1 DASNE
6 DMNLLVMDD
15 ILPSG
20 QRSMIDEEILA
31 LFQANSFGQLEEKNY
46 TSPSLEEENRIRRRM
61 VDNWVIGNMSG
72 GLSFCGL
79 ELIYCPQREDI
90 KYHQLKKRLFTFD
103 GKIELCTSPMTP
115 SYMDKFTLNNVQHFK
130 KNVTDAIANK
140 YGFDASIEIDCCD
153 VESSLIREFSLDES
167 ESEKILLQKKIIVS
181 YTYRPKGSFKI
192 PSEIRI
198 LTKEACT
205 RLESLKTEEKAL
217 EFLKDLG
224 FHYPDPENDFYYGGV
239 EMSFHSENA
248 TDKSYVTRQK
258 ESGKTSGSAKTQ
270 LRLKILANATRSRTE
285 LYLIGSSVSEL
296 RGSKLPSLR
305 MALGFFLHLHL
316 ELNETFRHSSAAA
329 VTELA
334 MFWRKARIPMRD
346 HQNCQTKL
354 EQAFEEWR
362 LLKKNKARKSSTQQ
376 AREAAF
382 VSRLEDLFDIAHAD
396 ALNTMSIQED
406 KDFLLAQREKGR
418 REASTAE
425 LTTSGSEI
433 SAAEDVDSEGAV
445 GGSRTQKG
453 KRGRKAV
460 VTPEL
465 AAALDRTKVSDRKA
479 VFVIAETAKSLGM
492 TIDQLAL
499 NRDSVRRLR
508 AKHRIHSSASIRAK
522 FQSDVPLV
530 VHWDGK
536 LIPDLIGKE
545 KVDRLPVLVSG
556 KKVLQLLTV
565 AKLPSETGEAQA
577 SAVFGAIEDWG
588 IPGNIRAMCFD
599 TTSSNTGRISGTCV
613 LLEQKL
619 GKELL
624 SLACRHHIMELV
636 LGAAFRV
643 CMGSTSSPE
652 VPLFKGFQDYWRFI
666 DTDKYETG
674 IAADDVARLVDDIK
688 QSIIDFANKHLEQ
701 SQPRDD
707 YKEFL
712 ELVLIFLGAT
722 PARGVRFMSPG
733 GMHHTRWM
741 SKVIY
746 SLKIWMFKAQ
756 FRLTLT
762 EERGLHDVCVFAVRV
777 YLKAWISAPLASGA
791 PYSDLLL
798 LKSLLDSST
807 KRLMVS
813 AMQIED
819 EQEQEHTKRI
829 TIDLDSAKNK
839 NLEHFVTAK
848 SAKLFHIM
856 DLPDGFLTVDP
867 DLWEDRHDYK
877 LASETV
883 RSLKV
888 VNDHAE
894 RGVALIQEYSG
905 FITQDESQL
914 QFLLQVVNEHR
925 RVYPDSRKQTLSGQ
939 P

>member
-1 DASNE
+1 
-6 DMNLLVMDD
+6 M
-15 ILPSG
+15 
-20 QRSMIDEEILA
+20 
-31 LFQANSFGQLEEKNY
+31 
-46 TSPSLEEENRIRRRM
+46 
-61 VDNWVIGNMSG
+61 
-72 GLSFCGL
+72 
-79 ELIYCPQREDI
+79 
-90 KYHQLKKRLFTFD
+90 
-103 GKIELCTSPMTP
+103 
-115 SYMDKFTLNNVQHFK
+115 
-130 KNVTDAIANK
+130 
-140 YGFDASIEIDCCD
+140 
-153 VESSLIREFSLDES
+153 
-167 ESEKILLQKKIIVS
+167 
-181 YTYRPKGSFKI
+181 
-192 PSEIRI
+192 
-198 LTKEACT
+198 
-205 RLESLKTEEKAL
+205 
-217 EFLKDLG
+217 
-224 FHYPDPENDFYYGGV
+224 
-239 EMSFHSENA
+239 
-248 TDKSYVTRQK
+248 
-258 ESGKTSGSAKTQ
+258 
-270 LRLKILANATRSRTE
+270 LANATRSRTE
-285 LYLIGSSVSEL
+285 LYLIGSSVFEL
-296 RGSKLPSLR
+296 RGSKLSSLR

-316 ELNETFRHSSAAA
+316 ELNETIRHSSAAA

-334 MFWRKARIPMRD
+334 KFWRKARIPMRD

-418 REASTAE
+418 RGSMVGVDETPACKEKRVSEREQQTLKRRQQTENIQQIEASTAE

-445 GGSRTQKG
+445 GGSRTQKR

-479 VFVIAETAKSLGM
+479 VFVIAETANSLGM

-556 KKVLQLLTV
+556 KEVLQLLTV
-565 AKLPSETGEAQA
+565 AKLPSGTGEAQA

-599 TTSSNTGRISGTCV
+599 TTSSNIGRMSGDCV

-624 SLACRHHIMELV
+624 CLGCRHHIMELV
-636 LGAAFRV
+636 IAAAFRV

-652 VPLFKGFQDYWRFI
+652 VPLFKRFQDYWRFI

-688 QSIIDFANKHLEQ
+688 QSTIDFANKHLEQ

-733 GMHHTRWM
+733 AMHHARWM

-798 LKSLLDSST
+798 LKSLLEYSSIHLAISKATSNKFSGNLWYLSPELVGLAFFDSRVSSST

-813 AMQIED
+813 AMQSED
-819 EQEQEHTKRI
+819 DQEQEHTKRI

-848 SAKLFHIM
+848 SAKLFQMM

>member
-1 DASNE
+1 
-6 DMNLLVMDD
+6 
-15 ILPSG
+15 
-20 QRSMIDEEILA
+20 
-31 LFQANSFGQLEEKNY
+31 
-46 TSPSLEEENRIRRRM
+46 
-61 VDNWVIGNMSG
+61 
-72 GLSFCGL
+72 
-79 ELIYCPQREDI
+79 
-90 KYHQLKKRLFTFD
+90 
-103 GKIELCTSPMTP
+103 
-115 SYMDKFTLNNVQHFK
+115 
-130 KNVTDAIANK
+130 
-140 YGFDASIEIDCCD
+140 
-153 VESSLIREFSLDES
+153 
-167 ESEKILLQKKIIVS
+167 
-181 YTYRPKGSFKI
+181 
-192 PSEIRI
+192 
-198 LTKEACT
+198 
-205 RLESLKTEEKAL
+205 
-217 EFLKDLG
+217 
-224 FHYPDPENDFYYGGV
+224 
-239 EMSFHSENA
+239 
-248 TDKSYVTRQK
+248 
-258 ESGKTSGSAKTQ
+258 TQ
-270 LRLKILANATRSRTE
+270 LRLKMLANTTRSRTE

-316 ELNETFRHSSAAA
+316 ELNETIRHSSAAA

-334 MFWRKARIPMRD
+334 KFWRKARIPMRD

-406 KDFLLAQREKGR
+406 KDLLLAQREKGR
-418 REASTAE
+418 RGSMVGVDETLACKEKRASTAE

-445 GGSRTQKG
+445 GGSRTQKR

-479 VFVIAETAKSLGM
+479 VFVIAETAKRLGM

-522 FQSDVPLV
+522 FQSDVLLV

-536 LIPDLIGKE
+536 LIPDLIGK
-545 KVDRLPVLVSG
+545 RR
-556 KKVLQLLTV
+556 
-565 AKLPSETGEAQA
+565 TGEAQA

-599 TTSSNTGRISGTCV
+599 TTSSNTGRISGACV

-636 LGAAFRV
+636 IGAAFRV
-643 CMGSTSSPE
+643 CMGSTSSPK
-652 VPLFKGFQDYWRFI
+652 VPLFKRFQDYWRFI

-688 QSIIDFANKHLEQ
+688 QSTIDFANKHLEQ

-733 GMHHTRWM
+733 AMHHARWM

-746 SLKIWMFKAQ
+746 SLKIWMFKA
-756 FRLTLT
+756 
-762 EERGLHDVCVFAVRV
+762 
-777 YLKAWISAPLASGA
+777 
-791 PYSDLLL
+791 
-798 LKSLLDSST
+798 
-807 KRLMVS
+807 
-813 AMQIED
+813 
-819 EQEQEHTKRI
+819 
-829 TIDLDSAKNK
+829 
-839 NLEHFVTAK
+839 
-848 SAKLFHIM
+848 
-856 DLPDGFLTVDP
+856 
-867 DLWEDRHDYK
+867 
-877 LASETV
+877 
-883 RSLKV
+883 
-888 VNDHAE
+888 
-894 RGVALIQEYSG
+894 
-905 FITQDESQL
+905 
-914 QFLLQVVNEHR
+914 
-925 RVYPDSRKQTLSGQ
+925 
-939 P
+939 

>member
-1 DASNE
+1 
-6 DMNLLVMDD
+6 M
-15 ILPSG
+15 
-20 QRSMIDEEILA
+20 
-31 LFQANSFGQLEEKNY
+31 
-46 TSPSLEEENRIRRRM
+46 
-61 VDNWVIGNMSG
+61 
-72 GLSFCGL
+72 
-79 ELIYCPQREDI
+79 
-90 KYHQLKKRLFTFD
+90 
-103 GKIELCTSPMTP
+103 
-115 SYMDKFTLNNVQHFK
+115 
-130 KNVTDAIANK
+130 
-140 YGFDASIEIDCCD
+140 
-153 VESSLIREFSLDES
+153 
-167 ESEKILLQKKIIVS
+167 
-181 YTYRPKGSFKI
+181 
-192 PSEIRI
+192 
-198 LTKEACT
+198 
-205 RLESLKTEEKAL
+205 
-217 EFLKDLG
+217 
-224 FHYPDPENDFYYGGV
+224 
-239 EMSFHSENA
+239 
-248 TDKSYVTRQK
+248 
-258 ESGKTSGSAKTQ
+258 
-270 LRLKILANATRSRTE
+270 LANATRSRTE

-316 ELNETFRHSSAAA
+316 ELNETIRHSSAAA

-334 MFWRKARIPMRD
+334 KFWRKARIPMRD

-418 REASTAE
+418 RGSMVGVDETLACKEKRVSEREQQTLKRRQQTENIQQIEASTAE

-445 GGSRTQKG
+445 GGSRTQKR

-556 KKVLQLLTV
+556 KEVLQLLTV
-565 AKLPSETGEAQA
+565 AKLPSGTGEAQA

-599 TTSSNTGRISGTCV
+599 TTSSNTGRISGACV

-636 LGAAFRV
+636 IGAAFRV

-652 VPLFKGFQDYWRFI
+652 VPLFKRFQDYWRFI

-688 QSIIDFANKHLEQ
+688 QSTIDFANKHLEQ

-733 GMHHTRWM
+733 AMHHARWM

-798 LKSLLDSST
+798 LKSLLEYSSIHLAISKATSNKFSGNLWYLSPELVGLAFFDSRVSSST

-813 AMQIED
+813 AMQSED
-819 EQEQEHTKRI
+819 DQEQEHTKRI

-848 SAKLFHIM
+848 SAKLFQMM

>member
-1 DASNE
+1 
-6 DMNLLVMDD
+6 M
-15 ILPSG
+15 
-20 QRSMIDEEILA
+20 
-31 LFQANSFGQLEEKNY
+31 
-46 TSPSLEEENRIRRRM
+46 
-61 VDNWVIGNMSG
+61 
-72 GLSFCGL
+72 
-79 ELIYCPQREDI
+79 
-90 KYHQLKKRLFTFD
+90 
-103 GKIELCTSPMTP
+103 
-115 SYMDKFTLNNVQHFK
+115 
-130 KNVTDAIANK
+130 
-140 YGFDASIEIDCCD
+140 
-153 VESSLIREFSLDES
+153 
-167 ESEKILLQKKIIVS
+167 
-181 YTYRPKGSFKI
+181 
-192 PSEIRI
+192 
-198 LTKEACT
+198 
-205 RLESLKTEEKAL
+205 
-217 EFLKDLG
+217 
-224 FHYPDPENDFYYGGV
+224 
-239 EMSFHSENA
+239 
-248 TDKSYVTRQK
+248 
-258 ESGKTSGSAKTQ
+258 
-270 LRLKILANATRSRTE
+270 LANATRSRTE

-305 MALGFFLHLHL
+305 MALGFFLHLQL
-316 ELNETFRHSSAAA
+316 ELNETIRHLSAAA

-334 MFWRKARIPMRD
+334 KFWRKARIPMRD

-418 REASTAE
+418 RGSMVGVDETLACKEKRVSEREQQTLKRRQQTENIQQIEASTAE
-425 LTTSGSEI
+425 LITSGSEI

-445 GGSRTQKG
+445 GGSRTQKR
-453 KRGRKAV
+453 KSGRKAV

-465 AAALDRTKVSDRKA
+465 AVALDRTKVSDRKA

-536 LIPDLIGKE
+536 LIPNLIGKE
-545 KVDRLPVLVSG
+545 KVDRLPVLVSR
-556 KKVLQLLTV
+556 KEVLQLLTV
-565 AKLPSETGEAQA
+565 AKLPSRTGEAQA
-577 SAVFGAIEDWG
+577 SAVFRAIEDWG
-588 IPGNIRAMCFD
+588 IPGNIQAMCFD
-599 TTSSNTGRISGTCV
+599 TTSSNTGRISGACV

-624 SLACRHHIMELV
+624 SLACRHIMELV
-636 LGAAFRV
+636 IGAAFQV

-652 VPLFKGFQDYWRFI
+652 VPLFKRFHDYWRFI

-674 IAADDVARLVDDIK
+674 IAADDVAHLVDDIK
-688 QSIIDFANKHLEQ
+688 QSTIDFANKHLEQ
-701 SQPRDD
+701 SQLRDD

-733 GMHHTRWM
+733 AVHHAKWM

-798 LKSLLDSST
+798 LKSLLEYSSIHLAISKATSNKFSGNLWYLSPKLVGLAFFNSHVSLST

-813 AMQIED
+813 TMQNED
-819 EQEQEHTKRI
+819 DQEQEHTKRI

-848 SAKLFHIM
+848 SAKLFQMM
-856 DLPDGFLTVDP
+856 DLLDGFLTVDP
-867 DLWEDRHDYK
+867 DLWEDRHNYK

-894 RGVALIQEYSG
+894 QGVALIQEYSG
-905 FITQDESQL
+905 FITHDELQL
-914 QFLLQVVNEHR
+914 QFLLQVVNEHC
-925 RVYPDSRKQTLSGQ
+925 RVYPNSRKQTLSGQ

>member
-1 DASNE
+1 MYE
-6 DMNLLVMDD
+6 LK
-15 ILPSG
+15 
-20 QRSMIDEEILA
+20 
-31 LFQANSFGQLEEKNY
+31 LE
-46 TSPSLEEENRIRRRM
+46 RRR
-61 VDNWVIGNMSG
+61 
-72 GLSFCGL
+72 
-79 ELIYCPQREDI
+79 
-90 KYHQLKKRLFTFD
+90 K
-103 GKIELCTSPMTP
+103 
-115 SYMDKFTLNNVQHFK
+115 
-130 KNVTDAIANK
+130 
-140 YGFDASIEIDCCD
+140 
-153 VESSLIREFSLDES
+153 
-167 ESEKILLQKKIIVS
+167 
-181 YTYRPKGSFKI
+181 
-192 PSEIRI
+192 
-198 LTKEACT
+198 
-205 RLESLKTEEKAL
+205 
-217 EFLKDLG
+217 
-224 FHYPDPENDFYYGGV
+224 
-239 EMSFHSENA
+239 
-248 TDKSYVTRQK
+248 
-258 ESGKTSGSAKTQ
+258 KTQ
-270 LRLKILANATRSRTE
+270 LRLKMLANETRSRTE

-316 ELNETFRHSSAAA
+316 DLNETIRHSSAAG

-334 MFWRKARIPMRD
+334 KFWRKARIPMRD

-396 ALNTMSIQED
+396 ALKTMSIQED

-418 REASTAE
+418 R
-425 LTTSGSEI
+425 GSMVGVDETLACKEKRV
-433 SAAEDVDSEGAV
+433 AAEDVDSEEAV
-445 GGSRTQKG
+445 GGSRTQKR

-508 AKHRIHSSASIRAK
+508 AKYRIHSSASIRAK

-556 KKVLQLLTV
+556 KEVLQLLTV
-565 AKLPSETGEAQA
+565 AKLPSGTGEAQA

-599 TTSSNTGRISGTCV
+599 TTSSNTGRISGPCD

-636 LGAAFRV
+636 IGAAFRV

-652 VPLFKGFQDYWRFI
+652 VPLLKRFQDYWRFI

-688 QSIIDFANKHLEQ
+688 QSTIDFANKHLEQ

-733 GMHHTRWM
+733 AMHHARWM

-762 EERGLHDVCVFAVRV
+762 EERG
-777 YLKAWISAPLASGA
+777 A

-798 LKSLLDSST
+798 LKSLLEYSSIHLAISKATSNKFSGNLWYLSPELVGLAFFDSRVSSST

-813 AMQIED
+813 AMQSED
-819 EQEQEHTKRI
+819 DQEQEHTKRI

-848 SAKLFHIM
+848 SAKLFQMM

>member
-1 DASNE
+1 
-6 DMNLLVMDD
+6 M
-15 ILPSG
+15 
-20 QRSMIDEEILA
+20 
-31 LFQANSFGQLEEKNY
+31 
-46 TSPSLEEENRIRRRM
+46 
-61 VDNWVIGNMSG
+61 
-72 GLSFCGL
+72 
-79 ELIYCPQREDI
+79 
-90 KYHQLKKRLFTFD
+90 
-103 GKIELCTSPMTP
+103 
-115 SYMDKFTLNNVQHFK
+115 
-130 KNVTDAIANK
+130 
-140 YGFDASIEIDCCD
+140 
-153 VESSLIREFSLDES
+153 
-167 ESEKILLQKKIIVS
+167 
-181 YTYRPKGSFKI
+181 
-192 PSEIRI
+192 
-198 LTKEACT
+198 
-205 RLESLKTEEKAL
+205 
-217 EFLKDLG
+217 
-224 FHYPDPENDFYYGGV
+224 
-239 EMSFHSENA
+239 
-248 TDKSYVTRQK
+248 
-258 ESGKTSGSAKTQ
+258 
-270 LRLKILANATRSRTE
+270 LANATRSRTE

-305 MALGFFLHLHL
+305 MALGFFLHLHF
-316 ELNETFRHSSAAA
+316 ELNETIRHSSAAA
-329 VTELA
+329 LTELA
-334 MFWRKARIPMRD
+334 KFWRKARIPMRD

-362 LLKKNKARKSSTQQ
+362 LLKKNKARKSSTLQ

-418 REASTAE
+418 RGSMVGVDETLPCKEKRVSEREQQTLKRRQQTENIQQIEASTAE

-445 GGSRTQKG
+445 GGSRTQKR

-508 AKHRIHSSASIRAK
+508 AKHRIRSSASIRAK

-556 KKVLQLLTV
+556 KEVLQLLTV
-565 AKLPSETGEAQA
+565 AKLPSGTGEAPA

-599 TTSSNTGRISGTCV
+599 TTSSNTGRISGACV

-636 LGAAFRV
+636 IGAAFRV

-652 VPLFKGFQDYWRFI
+652 VPLFKRFQDYWRFI

-688 QSIIDFANKHLEQ
+688 QS
-701 SQPRDD
+701 
-707 YKEFL
+707 
-712 ELVLIFLGAT
+712 
-722 PARGVRFMSPG
+722 
-733 GMHHTRWM
+733 
-741 SKVIY
+741 
-746 SLKIWMFKAQ
+746 
-756 FRLTLT
+756 
-762 EERGLHDVCVFAVRV
+762 
-777 YLKAWISAPLASGA
+777 A
-791 PYSDLLL
+791 PYSDLIL
-798 LKSLLDSST
+798 LKSLLEYSSIHLAISKATSNKFSGNLWYLSPKLVGLAFFDSRVSSST

-813 AMQIED
+813 AMQSED
-819 EQEQEHTKRI
+819 DQEQEHTKRI

-839 NLEHFVTAK
+839 TLEHFVTAK
-848 SAKLFHIM
+848 SAKLFQMM
-856 DLPDGFLTVDP
+856 DLPDGSLTVDP

-894 RGVALIQEYSG
+894 
-905 FITQDESQL
+905 
-914 QFLLQVVNEHR
+914 
-925 RVYPDSRKQTLSGQ
+925 
-939 P
+939 

>member
-1 DASNE
+1 
-6 DMNLLVMDD
+6 M
-15 ILPSG
+15 
-20 QRSMIDEEILA
+20 QTHTHR
-31 LFQANSFGQLEEKNY
+31 
-46 TSPSLEEENRIRRRM
+46 
-61 VDNWVIGNMSG
+61 
-72 GLSFCGL
+72 
-79 ELIYCPQREDI
+79 
-90 KYHQLKKRLFTFD
+90 
-103 GKIELCTSPMTP
+103 
-115 SYMDKFTLNNVQHFK
+115 
-130 KNVTDAIANK
+130 
-140 YGFDASIEIDCCD
+140 
-153 VESSLIREFSLDES
+153 SSLRKAPIHHKFMRESKKTRGWPSRSLA
-167 ESEKILLQKKIIVS
+167 ILVTRSLSLQQI
-181 YTYRPKGSFKI
+181 
-192 PSEIRI
+192 
-198 LTKEACT
+198 
-205 RLESLKTEEKAL
+205 
-217 EFLKDLG
+217 
-224 FHYPDPENDFYYGGV
+224 
-239 EMSFHSENA
+239 HSEDNNL
-248 TDKSYVTRQK
+248 VN
-258 ESGKTSGSAKTQ
+258 KTQ
-270 LRLKILANATRSRTE
+270 LRLLANATRSRTE

-316 ELNETFRHSSAAA
+316 ELNETIRHSSAAA

-334 MFWRKARIPMRD
+334 KFWRKARIPMRD

-406 KDFLLAQREKGR
+406 KDFLLAQREK
-418 REASTAE
+418 
-425 LTTSGSEI
+425 EI
-433 SAAEDVDSEGAV
+433 SAAEDVDSEGTA
-445 GGSRTQKG
+445 GGSRTQKR

-479 VFVIAETAKSLGM
+479 VFVIAETTKSLGM

-499 NRDSVRRLR
+499 NRDSVRRLTE
-508 AKHRIHSSASIRAK
+508 KHRIHSSASIRAK
-522 FQSDVPLV
+522 FQ
-530 VHWDGK
+530 K
-536 LIPDLIGKE
+536 

-556 KKVLQLLTV
+556 KEVLQLLTV
-565 AKLPSETGEAQA
+565 AKLPSGTGEAQA

-588 IPGNIRAMCFD
+588 IPGKIRAMCFD
-599 TTSSNTGRISGTCV
+599 TTSSNTGRISGACV

-636 LGAAFRV
+636 IGAAFRV

-652 VPLFKGFQDYWRFI
+652 VPLFKRFQDYWRFI

-688 QSIIDFANKHLEQ
+688 QSTIDFANKHLEQ

-733 GMHHTRWM
+733 AMHHARWM

-746 SLKIWMFKAQ
+746 SLKIWMLKAQ

-798 LKSLLDSST
+798 LKSLLEYSSIHLAISKATSNKFSGNLWYLSPELVGLAFFDSRVSSST

-813 AMQIED
+813 AMQSQD
-819 EQEQEHTKRI
+819 DQEQEHTKRI

-848 SAKLFHIM
+848 SAKLFQMM

-925 RVYPDSRKQTLSGQ
+925 RVYPVSRKQTLSGQ

>member
-1 DASNE
+1 
-6 DMNLLVMDD
+6 M
-15 ILPSG
+15 
-20 QRSMIDEEILA
+20 
-31 LFQANSFGQLEEKNY
+31 
-46 TSPSLEEENRIRRRM
+46 
-61 VDNWVIGNMSG
+61 
-72 GLSFCGL
+72 
-79 ELIYCPQREDI
+79 
-90 KYHQLKKRLFTFD
+90 
-103 GKIELCTSPMTP
+103 
-115 SYMDKFTLNNVQHFK
+115 
-130 KNVTDAIANK
+130 
-140 YGFDASIEIDCCD
+140 
-153 VESSLIREFSLDES
+153 
-167 ESEKILLQKKIIVS
+167 
-181 YTYRPKGSFKI
+181 
-192 PSEIRI
+192 
-198 LTKEACT
+198 
-205 RLESLKTEEKAL
+205 
-217 EFLKDLG
+217 
-224 FHYPDPENDFYYGGV
+224 
-239 EMSFHSENA
+239 
-248 TDKSYVTRQK
+248 
-258 ESGKTSGSAKTQ
+258 
-270 LRLKILANATRSRTE
+270 LANATRSRTE

-316 ELNETFRHSSAAA
+316 ELNETIRHSSAAA

-334 MFWRKARIPMRD
+334 KFWRKARIPMRD

-376 AREAAF
+376 ATEAAF

-418 REASTAE
+418 RGSMVGVDETLACKEKRVSEREQQTLKRRQQTENIQQIEASTAE

-445 GGSRTQKG
+445 GGSRTQKR

-499 NRDSVRRLR
+499 NRDS
-508 AKHRIHSSASIRAK
+508 
-522 FQSDVPLV
+522 SDVPLV

-556 KKVLQLLTV
+556 KEVLQLLTV
-565 AKLPSETGEAQA
+565 AKLPSGTGEAQA

-599 TTSSNTGRISGTCV
+599 TTSSNTGRISGACV

-636 LGAAFRV
+636 IGAAFRV

-652 VPLFKGFQDYWRFI
+652 VPLFKRFQDYWRFI

-674 IAADDVARLVDDIK
+674 IAADDVARLADDFK
-688 QSIIDFANKHLEQ
+688 QSTIDFANKHLEQ

-733 GMHHTRWM
+733 AMHHARWM

-762 EERGLHDVCVFAVRV
+762 DERGLHDVCVFAVRV

-798 LKSLLDSST
+798 LKSLLEYSSIHLAISKATSNKFSGNLWYLSPELVGLAFFDSRVSSST

-813 AMQIED
+813 AMQSED
-819 EQEQEHTKRI
+819 
-829 TIDLDSAKNK
+829 
-839 NLEHFVTAK
+839 
-848 SAKLFHIM
+848 
-856 DLPDGFLTVDP
+856 DP
-867 DLWEDRHDYK
+867 GTYQAYH
-877 LASETV
+877 
-883 RSLKV
+883 
-888 VNDHAE
+888 H
-894 RGVALIQEYSG
+894 
-905 FITQDESQL
+905 
-914 QFLLQVVNEHR
+914 
-925 RVYPDSRKQTLSGQ
+925 
-939 P
+939 

>member
-1 DASNE
+1 
-6 DMNLLVMDD
+6 M
-15 ILPSG
+15 
-20 QRSMIDEEILA
+20 
-31 LFQANSFGQLEEKNY
+31 
-46 TSPSLEEENRIRRRM
+46 
-61 VDNWVIGNMSG
+61 
-72 GLSFCGL
+72 
-79 ELIYCPQREDI
+79 
-90 KYHQLKKRLFTFD
+90 
-103 GKIELCTSPMTP
+103 
-115 SYMDKFTLNNVQHFK
+115 
-130 KNVTDAIANK
+130 
-140 YGFDASIEIDCCD
+140 
-153 VESSLIREFSLDES
+153 
-167 ESEKILLQKKIIVS
+167 
-181 YTYRPKGSFKI
+181 
-192 PSEIRI
+192 
-198 LTKEACT
+198 
-205 RLESLKTEEKAL
+205 
-217 EFLKDLG
+217 
-224 FHYPDPENDFYYGGV
+224 
-239 EMSFHSENA
+239 
-248 TDKSYVTRQK
+248 
-258 ESGKTSGSAKTQ
+258 
-270 LRLKILANATRSRTE
+270 LANATRSRTE

-305 MALGFFLHLHL
+305 MVLGFFLHLHL
-316 ELNETFRHSSAAA
+316 ELNETIRHSSAAA
-329 VTELA
+329 
-334 MFWRKARIPMRD
+334 
-346 HQNCQTKL
+346 L
-354 EQAFEEWR
+354 EQVFEEWR

-396 ALNTMSIQED
+396 ALNTMSIQEE

-418 REASTAE
+418 RGSMVGVDETLACKEKRVSEREQQTLKRRQQTENIQQIEATTAE

-445 GGSRTQKG
+445 GGSRTQKR

-556 KKVLQLLTV
+556 KEVLQLLTV
-565 AKLPSETGEAQA
+565 AKLPSGTGEAQA

-599 TTSSNTGRISGTCV
+599 TRSSNTGRISGACV
-613 LLEQKL
+613 LLEQQL

-636 LGAAFRV
+636 IGAAFRV
-643 CMGSTSSPE
+643 C
-652 VPLFKGFQDYWRFI
+652 
-666 DTDKYETG
+666 
-674 IAADDVARLVDDIK
+674 
-688 QSIIDFANKHLEQ
+688 
-701 SQPRDD
+701 
-707 YKEFL
+707 
-712 ELVLIFLGAT
+712 
-722 PARGVRFMSPG
+722 
-733 GMHHTRWM
+733 
-741 SKVIY
+741 Y
-746 SLKIWMFKAQ
+746 SC
-756 FRLTLT
+756 
-762 EERGLHDVCVFAVRV
+762 ERIRV

-798 LKSLLDSST
+798 LKSLLEYLSIHLAISKATSNKFSGNLWYLSPELVGLTFFDSHVSSST

-813 AMQIED
+813 AMQSED
-819 EQEQEHTKRI
+819 DQEQEHTKRI

-848 SAKLFHIM
+848 SAKLFQMM
-856 DLPDGFLTVDP
+856 DLSDGFLTVDP
-867 DLWEDRHDYK
+867 DLWEDRHDYG

>member
-1 DASNE
+1 
-6 DMNLLVMDD
+6 M
-15 ILPSG
+15 
-20 QRSMIDEEILA
+20 
-31 LFQANSFGQLEEKNY
+31 
-46 TSPSLEEENRIRRRM
+46 
-61 VDNWVIGNMSG
+61 
-72 GLSFCGL
+72 
-79 ELIYCPQREDI
+79 
-90 KYHQLKKRLFTFD
+90 
-103 GKIELCTSPMTP
+103 
-115 SYMDKFTLNNVQHFK
+115 
-130 KNVTDAIANK
+130 
-140 YGFDASIEIDCCD
+140 
-153 VESSLIREFSLDES
+153 
-167 ESEKILLQKKIIVS
+167 
-181 YTYRPKGSFKI
+181 
-192 PSEIRI
+192 
-198 LTKEACT
+198 
-205 RLESLKTEEKAL
+205 
-217 EFLKDLG
+217 
-224 FHYPDPENDFYYGGV
+224 
-239 EMSFHSENA
+239 
-248 TDKSYVTRQK
+248 
-258 ESGKTSGSAKTQ
+258 
-270 LRLKILANATRSRTE
+270 LANATRSRTE

-316 ELNETFRHSSAAA
+316 ELNETIRHSSAAA

-334 MFWRKARIPMRD
+334 KFWRKARIPMRD

-418 REASTAE
+418 RGSMVGVDETLACKEKRVSEREQQTLKRRQQTENIQQIEASTAE

-445 GGSRTQKG
+445 GGSRTQKR

-508 AKHRIHSSASIRAK
+508 SKHPIHSSASIRAK

-556 KKVLQLLTV
+556 KEVLQLLTV
-565 AKLPSETGEAQA
+565 AKLPSGTGEAQA

-599 TTSSNTGRISGTCV
+599 TTSSNTGRISGACV

-636 LGAAFRV
+636 IGAAFRV

-652 VPLFKGFQDYWRFI
+652 VPLFKRFQDYWRFI

-688 QSIIDFANKHLEQ
+688 QSTIDFANKHLEQ

-722 PARGVRFMSPG
+722 PARAVRFMSPEA
-733 GMHHTRWM
+733 MHHARWM

-762 EERGLHDVCVFAVRV
+762 EERGAL
-777 YLKAWISAPLASGA
+777 
-791 PYSDLLL
+791 YSDLLL
-798 LKSLLDSST
+798 LKSLLEYSSIHLAISKATSNKFSSHLWYLSPELVGLAFFDSRVNSST

-813 AMQIED
+813 AMQSED
-819 EQEQEHTKRI
+819 DQEQEHTKRI

-848 SAKLFHIM
+848 SAKLFQM
-856 DLPDGFLTVDP
+856 MNLPDGFLTVDP

-883 RSLKV
+883 R
-888 VNDHAE
+888 
-894 RGVALIQEYSG
+894 
-905 FITQDESQL
+905 
-914 QFLLQVVNEHR
+914 
-925 RVYPDSRKQTLSGQ
+925 KQTLSGQ

>member
-1 DASNE
+1 
-6 DMNLLVMDD
+6 M
-15 ILPSG
+15 
-20 QRSMIDEEILA
+20 
-31 LFQANSFGQLEEKNY
+31 
-46 TSPSLEEENRIRRRM
+46 
-61 VDNWVIGNMSG
+61 
-72 GLSFCGL
+72 
-79 ELIYCPQREDI
+79 
-90 KYHQLKKRLFTFD
+90 
-103 GKIELCTSPMTP
+103 
-115 SYMDKFTLNNVQHFK
+115 
-130 KNVTDAIANK
+130 
-140 YGFDASIEIDCCD
+140 
-153 VESSLIREFSLDES
+153 
-167 ESEKILLQKKIIVS
+167 
-181 YTYRPKGSFKI
+181 
-192 PSEIRI
+192 
-198 LTKEACT
+198 
-205 RLESLKTEEKAL
+205 
-217 EFLKDLG
+217 
-224 FHYPDPENDFYYGGV
+224 
-239 EMSFHSENA
+239 
-248 TDKSYVTRQK
+248 
-258 ESGKTSGSAKTQ
+258 
-270 LRLKILANATRSRTE
+270 LANATRSRTE
-285 LYLIGSSVSEL
+285 LYLIASSVSEL
-296 RGSKLPSLR
+296 RGSKLLSLR

-316 ELNETFRHSSAAA
+316 ELNETIRHSSAAA

-334 MFWRKARIPMRD
+334 KFWRKARIPMRD

-362 LLKKNKARKSSTQQ
+362 LLKKNNARKSSTQQ

-418 REASTAE
+418 RGSMVGVDETLACKEKRVSEREQQTLKRRQQTENIQQIEASTAE

-445 GGSRTQKG
+445 GGSRTRKR

-556 KKVLQLLTV
+556 KEVLQLLTV
-565 AKLPSETGEAQA
+565 AKLPSGTGEAQA

-599 TTSSNTGRISGTCV
+599 TTSSNTGRISGACV

-636 LGAAFRV
+636 IGAAFRV

-652 VPLFKGFQDYWRFI
+652 VPLFKRFQDYWRFI

-688 QSIIDFANKHLEQ
+688 QSTIDFANKHLEQ

-733 GMHHTRWM
+733 AMHHARWM
-741 SKVIY
+741 SIVIY

-798 LKSLLDSST
+798 LKSLLEYSSIHLAISKAT
-807 KRLMVS
+807 SNKFSDHLWYLSPELVGFLRQSRQFV
-813 AMQIED
+813 D
-819 EQEQEHTKRI
+819 EET
-829 TIDLDSAKNK
+829 DAKNK

-848 SAKLFHIM
+848 SAKLFQMM

-867 DLWEDRHDYK
+867 DLWEDRYDYK

>member
-1 DASNE
+1 
-6 DMNLLVMDD
+6 M
-15 ILPSG
+15 
-20 QRSMIDEEILA
+20 
-31 LFQANSFGQLEEKNY
+31 
-46 TSPSLEEENRIRRRM
+46 
-61 VDNWVIGNMSG
+61 
-72 GLSFCGL
+72 
-79 ELIYCPQREDI
+79 
-90 KYHQLKKRLFTFD
+90 
-103 GKIELCTSPMTP
+103 
-115 SYMDKFTLNNVQHFK
+115 
-130 KNVTDAIANK
+130 
-140 YGFDASIEIDCCD
+140 
-153 VESSLIREFSLDES
+153 
-167 ESEKILLQKKIIVS
+167 
-181 YTYRPKGSFKI
+181 
-192 PSEIRI
+192 
-198 LTKEACT
+198 
-205 RLESLKTEEKAL
+205 
-217 EFLKDLG
+217 
-224 FHYPDPENDFYYGGV
+224 
-239 EMSFHSENA
+239 
-248 TDKSYVTRQK
+248 
-258 ESGKTSGSAKTQ
+258 
-270 LRLKILANATRSRTE
+270 LANATRSRTE

-316 ELNETFRHSSAAA
+316 ELNERPLGTH
-329 VTELA
+329 
-334 MFWRKARIPMRD
+334 

-354 EQAFEEWR
+354 EQAFEESR

-406 KDFLLAQREKGR
+406 KDFFLAQREKGR
-418 REASTAE
+418 RGSMVGVDATLACKEKRVR

-445 GGSRTQKG
+445 GGSRTQKR

-479 VFVIAETAKSLGM
+479 VFVIAETAKSLGR

-522 FQSDVPLV
+522 FQTDVPLV

-556 KKVLQLLTV
+556 KEVLQLLTV
-565 AKLPSETGEAQA
+565 AKLPSGTGEAQA

-588 IPGNIRAMCFD
+588 ILGNIQAMCFD
-599 TTSSNTGRISGTCV
+599 TTSSNTGRISGACVLLEQKLGKELLSLACRHHIVELVIGAAFRVCMGSTSSPEVPLFKRFQDYWRFIDTDKYETGIAADDVARLVDDIRQSTIDFANKHLEQSQPRDDYKEFLELVLIFLGAIPPRGRSRHPVGTRAHDRPHTDQTTCPKEDTARSEETTDVPLVVHWDGKLIPDLIGKEKVDRLPVLVSGKEVLQLLTVAKLPSGTGEAQASAVFGAIEDWGILGNIQAMCFDTTSSNTGRISGACV

-636 LGAAFRV
+636 IGAAFRV

-652 VPLFKGFQDYWRFI
+652 APLFKRFQDYWRFI

-688 QSIIDFANKHLEQ
+688 QSTIDFANKHLEQ

-707 YKEFL
+707 CKEFL
-712 ELVLIFLGAT
+712 ELVLIFLGAI
-722 PARGVRFMSPG
+722 PPRGVRFMSPG
-733 GMHHTRWM
+733 AMHHARWM

-798 LKSLLDSST
+798 LKSLLEYSRVSSST

-813 AMQIED
+813 AMQSED
-819 EQEQEHTKRI
+819 HQEQEHTKRI

-848 SAKLFHIM
+848 SAKLFQMM

-888 VNDHAE
+888 INDHAE

-905 FITQDESQL
+905 FVTQDESQL

>member
-1 DASNE
+1 
-6 DMNLLVMDD
+6 M
-15 ILPSG
+15 
-20 QRSMIDEEILA
+20 
-31 LFQANSFGQLEEKNY
+31 
-46 TSPSLEEENRIRRRM
+46 
-61 VDNWVIGNMSG
+61 
-72 GLSFCGL
+72 
-79 ELIYCPQREDI
+79 
-90 KYHQLKKRLFTFD
+90 
-103 GKIELCTSPMTP
+103 
-115 SYMDKFTLNNVQHFK
+115 
-130 KNVTDAIANK
+130 
-140 YGFDASIEIDCCD
+140 
-153 VESSLIREFSLDES
+153 
-167 ESEKILLQKKIIVS
+167 
-181 YTYRPKGSFKI
+181 
-192 PSEIRI
+192 
-198 LTKEACT
+198 
-205 RLESLKTEEKAL
+205 
-217 EFLKDLG
+217 
-224 FHYPDPENDFYYGGV
+224 
-239 EMSFHSENA
+239 
-248 TDKSYVTRQK
+248 
-258 ESGKTSGSAKTQ
+258 
-270 LRLKILANATRSRTE
+270 LANATRSQTE

-316 ELNETFRHSSAAA
+316 ELNETIRHSSAAA

-334 MFWRKARIPMRD
+334 KFWRKARIPMRD

-418 REASTAE
+418 R
-425 LTTSGSEI
+425 GSMVGVDETQACKEKRV
-433 SAAEDVDSEGAV
+433 AAEDVDSEGAV
-445 GGSRTQKG
+445 GGSRTQKR

-556 KKVLQLLTV
+556 KEVLQLLTV
-565 AKLPSETGEAQA
+565 AKLPSGTGEAQA
-577 SAVFGAIEDWG
+577 SAVFGAIEDCG

-599 TTSSNTGRISGTCV
+599 TTSSNTGRISGACV

-636 LGAAFRV
+636 IGAVFRV

-652 VPLFKGFQDYWRFI
+652 APLFKRFQDYWRFI

-688 QSIIDFANKHLEQ
+688 QSTIDFANKHLEQ
-701 SQPRDD
+701 GQPRDD

-733 GMHHTRWM
+733 AMHHARWM

-798 LKSLLDSST
+798 LKSLLKYSSIHLAISKATSNKFSGNLWYLSPELVGLAFFDSRVSSST

-813 AMQIED
+813 AMQSED
-819 EQEQEHTKRI
+819 DQEQEHTKRI

-848 SAKLFHIM
+848 SAKLFQMM

-894 RGVALIQEYSG
+894 RGVALIQEYSS

-925 RVYPDSRKQTLSGQ
+925 RVYPDRRKQTLSGQ

>member
-1 DASNE
+1 
-6 DMNLLVMDD
+6 M
-15 ILPSG
+15 
-20 QRSMIDEEILA
+20 
-31 LFQANSFGQLEEKNY
+31 
-46 TSPSLEEENRIRRRM
+46 
-61 VDNWVIGNMSG
+61 
-72 GLSFCGL
+72 
-79 ELIYCPQREDI
+79 
-90 KYHQLKKRLFTFD
+90 
-103 GKIELCTSPMTP
+103 
-115 SYMDKFTLNNVQHFK
+115 
-130 KNVTDAIANK
+130 
-140 YGFDASIEIDCCD
+140 
-153 VESSLIREFSLDES
+153 
-167 ESEKILLQKKIIVS
+167 
-181 YTYRPKGSFKI
+181 
-192 PSEIRI
+192 
-198 LTKEACT
+198 
-205 RLESLKTEEKAL
+205 
-217 EFLKDLG
+217 
-224 FHYPDPENDFYYGGV
+224 
-239 EMSFHSENA
+239 
-248 TDKSYVTRQK
+248 
-258 ESGKTSGSAKTQ
+258 
-270 LRLKILANATRSRTE
+270 LANATRSRTE

-316 ELNETFRHSSAAA
+316 ELNETIRHSSAAA
-329 VTELA
+329 VTKLA
-334 MFWRKARIPMRD
+334 KFWRKARIPMRD

-396 ALNTMSIQED
+396 ALNMMSIQED

-418 REASTAE
+418 RGSMVGVDETLACKEKRVSEREQQTLKRRQQTENIQQIEASTAE
-425 LTTSGSEI
+425 LTTSCSEI

-445 GGSRTQKG
+445 GGSRTQKR

-522 FQSDVPLV
+522 FQSDVPLI

-536 LIPDLIGKE
+536 LIPNLIGKE

-556 KKVLQLLTV
+556 KEVLQLLTV
-565 AKLPSETGEAQA
+565 AKLPSGTGEAQA

-599 TTSSNTGRISGTCV
+599 TTSSNTGRISGACV

-619 GKELL
+619 
-624 SLACRHHIMELV
+624 
-636 LGAAFRV
+636 V
-643 CMGSTSSPE
+643 CMGLTSSPE
-652 VPLFKGFQDYWRFI
+652 APLFKRFQDYWRFI

-674 IAADDVARLVDDIK
+674 IAADDVAHLVDDIK
-688 QSIIDFANKHLEQ
+688 QSTIDFANKHLEQ

-733 GMHHTRWM
+733 AMHHARWM

-798 LKSLLDSST
+798 LKSLLEVQNSPTVFNTWFKHEPHHSAHENP
-807 KRLMVS
+807 LM
-813 AMQIED
+813 E
-819 EQEQEHTKRI
+819 E
-829 TIDLDSAKNK
+829 
-839 NLEHFVTAK
+839 
-848 SAKLFHIM
+848 
-856 DLPDGFLTVDP
+856 
-867 DLWEDRHDYK
+867 
-877 LASETV
+877 
-883 RSLKV
+883 
-888 VNDHAE
+888 
-894 RGVALIQEYSG
+894 
-905 FITQDESQL
+905 
-914 QFLLQVVNEHR
+914 
-925 RVYPDSRKQTLSGQ
+925 
-939 P
+939 